1 MNSELKNIQQ
11 YFTERRLRCLSVKS
25 IEIEAKLPRNKSINQ
40 VNLKTKAMKAAKV
53 KQVTMIGHH
62 QYGSQGETAYRVVTD
77 TWAGWVIAFGGDYRR
92 ATRLE
97 ETEITD
103 RIKVN
108 PGTYEEELANG
119 MIGTLVEF

>member
-1 MNSELKNIQQ
+1 MARKYGFPQMLRFRVDLKHTVNQ
-11 YFTERRLRCLSVKS
+11 Y
-25 IEIEAKLPRNKSINQ
+25 RNKPINQ